1 MKKLILLTL
10 TLLIA
15 FNFVI
20 VFAESAV
27 NGTDTAAGSTQ
38 ATGNPIPAL
47 YNPLPD
53 IYEKVSPSVVV
64 LNRVTYTW
72 DAKTDKVTREEQGEG
87 SAVYVKEG
95 GYFLTNYHVIEDCDE
110 LEIYLE
116 DGTTYEAFVV
126 GGDEAVDVAV
136 IKVDEKLDMTPVPMG
151 SSSALR
157 IGDMVCAIGT
167 PLDYVMMYNTF
178 SVGYVS
184 GLERYDADYNSKRA
198 VGLIQM
204 DVSINP
210 GNSGGALLNLKGELV
225 GIPYMKYTGY
235 YYKEAGEEEF
245 MAYEGLCFAVP
256 IDIAWPIASSII
268 ETGTFVRP
276 RFGVTVKDNEGPEE
290 PLKNYPPAGLMIEEV
305 EKDGSGARAGL
316 RAGDVI
322 THVNGTRI
330 KNFREYTKIIDKLGA
345 GESFKITVVRY
356 KDENGNDLKKFET
369 LELEVTLEII
379 D

>member
-1 MKKLILLTL
+1 MKKLIL
-10 TLLIA
+10 IA
-15 FNFVI
+15 LAL
-20 VFAESAV
+20 VFALSALNCV
-27 NGTDTAAGSTQ
+27 AEADAATAAQ
-38 ATGNPIPAL
+38 TGAANPW

-72 DAKTDKVTREEQGEG
+72 DAKTDTVTRLEEGEG

-95 GYFLTNYHVIEDCDE
+95 GYFLTNYHVVKDCDE

-116 DGTTYEAFVV
+116 DGTTHEAFVV

-136 IKVDEKLDMTPVPMG
+136 IKVDDELNMTPVPIG
-151 SSSALR
+151 NSSSLR
-157 IGDMVCAIGT
+157 VGEMVCAIGT

-178 SVGYVS
+178 SVGYIS
-184 GLERYDADYNSKRA
+184 GLERYDADFSSQRA

-204 DVSINP
+204 DVPINP

-225 GIPYMKYTGY
+225 GIPFMKYTGY

-245 MAYEGLCFAVP
+245 MTYDGLGFAIP
-256 IDIAWPIASSII
+256 MDIAWPIAQSII
-268 ETGTFVRP
+268 ETGSYIRP
-276 RFGVTVKDNEGPEE
+276 RFGVTVKDVEGPEE

-305 EKDGSGARAGL
+305 EKNGSGAKAGL

-330 KNFREYTKIIDKLGA
+330 RNFRDYTKIIDKLAA
-345 GESFKITVVRY
+345 GEAFKITVVRY
-356 KDENGNDLKKFET
+356 KDAEGNDLKKFET
-369 LELEVTLEII
+369 LELEVVLEII